1 VFFKKLF
8 NKAKNEVKEEKII
21 EIYSPL
27 DGEVVGLEL
36 VPDEAFSE
44 KILGDGVAI
53 MPAGNM
59 ISAPCD
65 AEEVGIFDTNH
76 AISFEKMGLEF
87 IIHFGIDTVKLDGEG
102 FTRIVEDGTK
112 VKKGED
118 LVKFDLEFIKNNAKS
133 VITPVIISNMDEAE
147 ILERANGTIK
157 TGDLLMKVKIL

>member
-1 VFFKKLF
+1 MFFKKLF

-76 AISFEKMGLEF
+76 AISF
-87 IIHFGIDTVKLDGEG
+87 
-102 FTRIVEDGTK
+102 
-112 VKKGED
+112 
-118 LVKFDLEFIKNNAKS
+118 A
-133 VITPVIISNMDEAE
+133 
-147 ILERANGTIK
+147 
-157 TGDLLMKVKIL
+157 